1 MWMVKQLFLN
11 DFMLKAACGDM
22 IGIGFDNLML
32 PVRQ

>member
-1 MWMVKQLFLN
+1 MWVVKCLFLN
-11 DFMLKAACGDM
+11 AFMLKTACGDM